1 MCHLILNKCC
11 LKLWQIKNFKQTMP
25 WIAKYEFPI
34 AMSSLAEMFMASD
47 SLPIARY
54 VYELTC
60 EEVHGR

>member
-1 MCHLILNKCC
+1 
-11 LKLWQIKNFKQTMP
+11 MP